1 MHALRKIDLANT
13 SMTSDHAIALCETL
27 PEVKQLAYFNLSGN
41 PLVQS
46 GQGKVDEG
54 YMEEGAALYTAL
66 MAAVK
71 VSQTIVRIDIDEP
84 GLAAGNVIHG
94 LAQRLLDYCLRNIE
108 AGAIDEDW
116 TAKIPEISKET
127 QHVQQHLPSPDECPL
142 SNGWARRELD
152 DDQMWKDEESYVV
165 GGTGVV
171 KALGVCLGNK
181 PQHAR
186 GTPTDLTTLQRS
198 ATNSSAGSLD
208 GEDYESEKAN
218 EMSKALLGRARDI
231 KQRIQPA
238 LRKGYSGEL
247 EEHQYKRLQFLDE
260 TLYRVIHRFEEEY
273 PECRQHFAAINGP
286 STPPPLAP
294 GLSMDEDQEEVDG
307 SPLSSSTTGITR
319 DPTRRGSEVSLHSKY
334 LQNEEGQMHKLG
346 QYIQNEILSGT
357 PQPTDFEATDG
368 EGDDVERAEHRE
380 RIMRVVETIPGE
392 ELRRQVMEH
401 EGGVE
406 GYIEKIGGQKRN
418 SRLWRNENGLGT
430 PGAGEVVLN
439 TVPTPVADGTS

>member
-1 MHALRKIDLANT
+1 MHALRKIDLENT
-13 SMTSDHAIALCETL
+13 SMTSDHAIALCEIL
-27 PEVKQLAYFNLSGN
+27 PEVKQLAYFNLSKN

-46 GQGKVDEG
+46 GYGKVDEG

-66 MAAVK
+66 VTAVK
-71 VSQTIVRIDIDEP
+71 VSQTIVRVDIDEP

-127 QHVQQHLPSPDECPL
+127 QHVPSPEECPL
-142 SNGWARRELD
+142 YGGWAHPELD
-152 DDQMWKDEESYVV
+152 DDQIWKDEESYVV

-181 PQHAR
+181 PQHAAR
-186 GTPTDLTTLQRS
+186 GAPTDLATLQRS

-218 EMSKALLGRARDI
+218 EMSKALFSRAQDI

-238 LRKGYSGEL
+238 LRRGYSGEL

-273 PECRQHFAAINGP
+273 PECRQHFAAITGP
-286 STPPPLAP
+286 STPPPPAP

-307 SPLSSSTTGITR
+307 SPLSSSTTGITW
-319 DPTRRGSEVSLHSKY
+319 DPSHRGSEVSLHSKY

-357 PQPTDFEATDG
+357 PQPTDLEATDG

-380 RIMRVVETIPGE
+380 RIMRVVETLEGE
-392 ELRRQVMEH
+392 ELRRQIMEH

-406 GYIEKIGGQKRN
+406 KYIEKIEGQRRN
-418 SRLWRNENGLGT
+418 SRLWRNESGLGS
-430 PGAGEVVLN
+430 PGAGVALN
-439 TVPTPVADGTS
+439 TAPTTAAEGTS